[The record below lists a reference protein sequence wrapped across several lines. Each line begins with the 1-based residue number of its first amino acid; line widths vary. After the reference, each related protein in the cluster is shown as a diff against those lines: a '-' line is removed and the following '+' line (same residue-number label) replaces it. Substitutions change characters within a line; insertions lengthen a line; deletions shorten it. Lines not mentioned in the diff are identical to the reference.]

1 MFFNRYLL
9 KFIRGFYG
17 KAGFISLIH
26 LIDTLLGTVI
36 MMCSAVFTHMLLYK
50 KSVLIFS
57 HINQVFILI
66 GVCLVLK
73 FILAAPK
80 TKISEKLGVGIK
92 DNIRASVMQKLFA
105 AGPAYMN
112 KKRTGDMT
120 SMVTFRVDAVKNY
133 YTAYFPIAVST
144 LINIILLLCFMFRL
158 DWASGLTALIA
169 ALGMIFCPVLFAPV
183 MKKHG
188 LEEWKLHD
196 RYLSECIDSLQ
207 GVTALKAFNANAL
220 QVKKIAKEGEHFR
233 KATMAHLRITVWQGS
248 FMQMFVLLGEAL
260 SVAVAALRFSQG
272 KTGALTILYI
282 LYLSMAC
289 FFPMFKL
296 IIAWHF
302 GFDGFA
308 SSETI
313 GQFLE
318 SPLDFSLYKA
328 PRLNKADFYSY
339 KELKEK
345 IENEALPF
353 WDDTVDVQFSKDIR
367 FENVDFAYDKKEILH
382 DISFTVKHGTTTAL
396 VGSSGSGKSTI
407 VKLLAGFYLPAKG
420 SIFIGDEKLNEENVE
435 IIQNRISAVWQNPHI
450 FFGSIEDN
458 IRAGKKD
465 ASIAEIEK
473 AAEEVNLHSL
483 ILSLPKGY
491 KTSVGELGT
500 RLSGGERQ
508 RLTIARA
515 RLRDAPILIFDE
527 ATSSLDSKN
536 EKIILNNFE
545 QLRKGR
551 TSLVIAHRLSTAR
564 SADQII
570 LIDNG
575 RIKAKGTHE
584 ELVRD
589 SELYRTIMG
598 SQLKD

>member
-17 KAGFISLIH
+17 KAGMISLIH
-26 LIDTLLGTVI
+26 LIDTLLESVI

-73 FILAAPK
+73 FILASPK
-80 TKISEKLGVGIK
+80 TKISEKLGAGIK
-92 DNIRASVMQKLFA
+92 DNIRSSVMQKLFA

-158 DWASGLTALIA
+158 DWASGLTALVA
-169 ALGMIFCPVLFAPV
+169 AVGMIFCPVLFAPV

-272 KTGALTILYI
+272 KTGAITILYI

-328 PRLNKADFYSY
+328 PRLNKADFYS
-339 KELKEK
+339 
-345 IENEALPF
+345 
-353 WDDTVDVQFSKDIR
+353 VDSKFSKDIR

-407 VKLLAGFYLPAKG
+407 AKLLAGFYLPARG

-458 IRAGKKD
+458 IRTGKKD

-551 TSLVIAHRLSTAR
+551 TALVIAHRLSTAR

>member
-1 MFFNRYLL
+1 M
-9 KFIRGFYG
+9 
-17 KAGFISLIH
+17 
-26 LIDTLLGTVI
+26 
-36 MMCSAVFTHMLLYK
+36 
-50 KSVLIFS
+50 
-57 HINQVFILI
+57 
-66 GVCLVLK
+66 
-73 FILAAPK
+73 
-80 TKISEKLGVGIK
+80 
-92 DNIRASVMQKLFA
+92 
-105 AGPAYMN
+105 
-112 KKRTGDMT
+112 
-120 SMVTFRVDAVKNY
+120 
-133 YTAYFPIAVST
+133 
-144 LINIILLLCFMFRL
+144 
-158 DWASGLTALIA
+158 
-169 ALGMIFCPVLFAPV
+169 
-183 MKKHG
+183 
-188 LEEWKLHD
+188 
-196 RYLSECIDSLQ
+196 
-207 GVTALKAFNANAL
+207 
-220 QVKKIAKEGEHFR
+220 
-233 KATMAHLRITVWQGS
+233 
-248 FMQMFVLLGEAL
+248 
-260 SVAVAALRFSQG
+260 
-272 KTGALTILYI
+272 
-282 LYLSMAC
+282 
-289 FFPMFKL
+289 
-296 IIAWHF
+296 
-302 GFDGFA
+302 
-308 SSETI
+308 
-313 GQFLE
+313 
-318 SPLDFSLYKA
+318 
-328 PRLNKADFYSY
+328 
-339 KELKEK
+339 
-345 IENEALPF
+345 
-353 WDDTVDVQFSKDIR
+353 
-367 FENVDFAYDKKEILH
+367 
-382 DISFTVKHGTTTAL
+382 
-396 VGSSGSGKSTI
+396 
-407 VKLLAGFYLPAKG
+407 AGFYLPARG

-435 IIQNRISAVWQNPHI
+435 KIQNRISAVWQNPHI

-527 ATSSLDSKN
+527 ATSSLDRKN

>member
-17 KAGFISLIH
+17 KAGLISLIH

-66 GVCLVLK
+66 GICLVLK
-73 FILAAPK
+73 
-80 TKISEKLGVGIK
+80 LGAGIK

-158 DWASGLTALIA
+158 DWVSGVTALIA

-272 KTGALTILYI
+272 KTGAITILYI

-313 GQFLE
+313 G
-318 SPLDFSLYKA
+318 
-328 PRLNKADFYSY
+328 
-339 KELKEK
+339 
-345 IENEALPF
+345 
-353 WDDTVDVQFSKDIR
+353 
-367 FENVDFAYDKKEILH
+367 
-382 DISFTVKHGTTTAL
+382 
-396 VGSSGSGKSTI
+396 
-407 VKLLAGFYLPAKG
+407 
-420 SIFIGDEKLNEENVE
+420 
-435 IIQNRISAVWQNPHI
+435 
-450 FFGSIEDN
+450 
-458 IRAGKKD
+458 
-465 ASIAEIEK
+465 
-473 AAEEVNLHSL
+473 
-483 ILSLPKGY
+483 
-491 KTSVGELGT
+491 
-500 RLSGGERQ
+500 
-508 RLTIARA
+508 
-515 RLRDAPILIFDE
+515 
-527 ATSSLDSKN
+527 
-536 EKIILNNFE
+536 
-545 QLRKGR
+545 
-551 TSLVIAHRLSTAR
+551 
-564 SADQII
+564 
-570 LIDNG
+570 
-575 RIKAKGTHE
+575 
-584 ELVRD
+584 
-589 SELYRTIMG
+589 
-598 SQLKD
+598 